1 MIRRQ
6 VTEENKHEYV
16 QLVAEQQMT
25 RGIKEQV
32 YTYMCMCMYICKCM
46 YVCYNVCVCVCVC
59 VCPQMPAWRG
69 AAVAAPV
76 VTV

>member
-1 MIRRQ
+1 VGASYDLGMFCVCMRVVVVEQ

-32 YTYMCMCMYICKCM
+32 MPFRML
-46 YVCYNVCVCVCVC
+46 CVCVCEREREIIC
-59 VCPQMPAWRG
+59 YASR
-69 AAVAAPV
+69 
-76 VTV
+76 

>member
-1 MIRRQ
+1 MGMRCRQ

-32 YTYMCMCMYICKCM
+32 QPK
-46 YVCYNVCVCVCVC
+46 
-59 VCPQMPAWRG
+59 P
-69 AAVAAPV
+69 
-76 VTV
+76 

>member
-1 MIRRQ
+1 

-32 YTYMCMCMYICKCM
+32 R
-46 YVCYNVCVCVCVC
+46 VRDDG
-59 VCPQMPAWRG
+59 WGLRG
-69 AAVAAPV
+69 EGVRSP
-76 VTV
+76 T